1 MGEKALGPSHLQWV
15 RAMRL
20 GSGEKGTRA
29 FPLTVGGGGG
39 MRLGSGEKGLGP
51 SHLQWGRAMR
61 LGSGARAFPVT
72 VGEGHEIRGRG
83 G

>member
-1 MGEKALGPSHLQWV
+1 MGKKALGPSHLQW
-15 RAMRL
+15 A
-20 GSGEKGTRA
+20 GG
-29 FPLTVGGGGG
+29 GGGGG